1 SPTRN
6 RKPQLK
12 LVTERAV
19 YIPPP
24 PLDTERGLVA
34 ATTTLLLQKMIAD
47 SYEHGREVW
56 RENKRRCARMGECVC
71 ESGEMCGPNPA
82 QKKVDKWLVSAGLLA
97 PEESEDEEDY
107 ELSPPCTSPTSPSP
121 SSPRGPLSP
130 KRLWNAVQRSTTSL
144 PLPKRPKF
152 FKRNSSLGCSPST
165 ITLTAS
171 APSTPRTPRRSPRTP
186 FKPSADP
193 NDSILATALKRAAML
208 QTLTYDDA
216 DAIMRRHRAPPP
228 MKAPAPDAS
237 WYVPP
242 IEAVDKEQTQRET
255 VTSKRFEYVPL
266 EDPRSFRWPETP
278 SRSSDVDDPF
288 RVNDYPA
295 APTPILSEAEPEVRW
310 YHALLIALVFHIFIL
325 LFAVYATLRVCFKP
339 AVGLVALY
347 WVVFVS
353 DFLMRYVL

>member
-1 SPTRN
+1 MSAFV
-6 RKPQLK
+6 Q
-12 LVTERAV
+12 
-19 YIPPP
+19 
-24 PLDTERGLVA
+24 
-34 ATTTLLLQKMIAD
+34 
-47 SYEHGREVW
+47 
-56 RENKRRCARMGECVC
+56 
-71 ESGEMCGPNPA
+71 
-82 QKKVDKWLVSAGLLA
+82 KVDRWLVSAGLLV
-97 PEESEDEEDY
+97 PEESDDDEDY
-107 ELSPPCTSPTSPSP
+107 ELSPPTTPILPRPVPDTPSTASTSTLPFAFASDTELEPGSPGSPTARRSWHRRFGLKITIPTAPASSSKSILECTSPTSPSP

-152 FKRNSSLGCSPST
+152 FKRNTSLGSSPST
-165 ITLTAS
+165 MNPTAS

-193 NDSILATALKRAAML
+193 ADSLLATAFKRAAML

-242 IEAVDKEQTQRET
+242 IEVVEKGQPQRET
-255 VTSKRFEYVPL
+255 VTSKGFEYVPL
-266 EDPRSFRWPETP
+266 EDPRSFRWPETT

-295 APTPILSEAEPEVRW
+295 TPTPILSEAEPEVRW

-339 AVGLVALY
+339 AVGLAALY
-347 WVVFVS
+347 CVVFIS
-353 DFLMRYVL
+353 DSLLHYVL